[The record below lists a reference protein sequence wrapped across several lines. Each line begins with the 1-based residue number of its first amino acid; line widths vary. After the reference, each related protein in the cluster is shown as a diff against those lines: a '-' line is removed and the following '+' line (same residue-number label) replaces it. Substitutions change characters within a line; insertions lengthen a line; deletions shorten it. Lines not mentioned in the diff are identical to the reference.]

1 MDLLAKEI
9 DAPGARRLIKG
20 NSFAFV
26 FRSGRAKKW
35 EVGSNLLFGGCT
47 KNQGLFTFI
56 LFRNKDGL
64 PCSGAKTVFVLKFI
78 QLNFVPV
85 FFFFFFLKN
94 RLKL

>member
-1 MDLLAKEI
+1 MLLCSGLGGQK
-9 DAPGARRLIKG
+9 
-20 NSFAFV
+20 
-26 FRSGRAKKW
+26 SGRWDQIFCLGDALK
-35 EVGSNLLFGGCT
+35 T
-47 KNQGLFTFI
+47 KDYLPFI

-85 FFFFFFLKN
+85 FFFFFLKN